1 MTTVL
6 KTIEQLDNVA
16 KIPAL
21 RSVVHTS
28 LSRTIGAIRQSIRD
42 NEPDGEAMKNAR
54 SFYNLYHYAL
64 TELLKLTTNK
74 WDMPLDVYQMVAFM
88 QKENPM
94 PDEVATAIATAS
106 GVPVEQIKELNAV
119 QVEKDREALERDA
132 PKIIEVFTKLTPTK
146 TKGVQT
152 VSIDVEQQLTEKVIS
167 SLVKAKGQTMN
178 RVIRTRK
185 LEDLANLA
193 TYDKAIEQLQAQ

>member
-21 RSVVHTS
+21 RSVVHTG

-42 NEPDGEAMKNAR
+42 NVPDGEAMKTAH

-64 TELLKLTTNK
+64 TELLKLTSNK
-74 WDMPLDVYQMVAFM
+74 WDMPLDVHQMVAFM
-88 QKENPM
+88 QKETPM

-106 GVPVEQIKELNAV
+106 GVSVEQIKELNAV
-119 QVEKDREALERDA
+119 QVEKDRKALERDA
-132 PKIIEVFTKLTPTK
+132 PKIIGVFANLTPTK
-146 TKGVQT
+146 TKGGQT
-152 VSIDVEQQLTEKVIS
+152 VSVDVEQQLTEKIIS

-178 RVIRTRK
+178 RVIRTHK

-193 TYDKAIEQLQAQ
+193 TFDKAIAQLQAG